1 MTYILALDQ
10 GTSSSKATIFDR
22 NGLALG
28 RGQVEYDNIFPSDG
42 WVEQAPEVLW
52 DTSLAAVREALRVTG
67 LQGLDLTC
75 IGIANQRETALV
87 WDRQTGE
94 CVYNAIIWQDR
105 RTADRCEE
113 LKTREIAE
121 IINSVT
127 GLLIDPYFSAT
138 KVQWILENIPGV
150 RERAESGDLCF
161 GTVDT
166 YLIWK
171 LTKGASH
178 VTDATNASRTLLY
191 DIDSLMWSDQLLD
204 FFGIPQSMLPTV
216 HDSSALFGH
225 VSREFFGKEIPI
237 TGVAGDQQAALIGQA
252 CFLPGMT
259 KITYGTGCF
268 AMVNTGNNRL
278 KSNHNLLTTIAY
290 QLAGQPIYA
299 LEGSIF
305 SAGVAVKWLRD
316 NLGLIKTV
324 EETEA
329 IAQKTDDGVKGVVVV
344 PAFTGLGAPYWAP
357 DSRALIAGLT
367 LDTTT
372 NDIVTATLQSI
383 GFQTVDL
390 IDAILADEAIVSEL
404 RVDGGMASNSW
415 FCQFLSDILSLP
427 VERPVDTETT
437 ILGAAMLAALGSGL
451 VSELDEISERWS
463 SDTSYRP
470 TMTIAKRDFMLGS
483 WRSAVKRALLQ

>member
-113 LKTREIAE
+113 LKTREISE

-225 VSREFFGKEIPI
+225 VSPEFFGKEIPI

-367 LDTTT
+367 LDTTA

-451 VSELDEISERWS
+451 ISELDEISERWS

-483 WRSAVKRALLQ
+483 WRSAVKRALL

>member
-113 LKTREIAE
+113 LKTREISE

-225 VSREFFGKEIPI
+225 VSPEFFGKEIPI

-367 LDTTT
+367 LDTTA

-451 VSELDEISERWS
+451 ISELDEISERWS

-470 TMTIAKRDFMLGS
+470 KMTVARRDSMLGS
-483 WRSAVKRALLQ
+483 WRSAVKRALL